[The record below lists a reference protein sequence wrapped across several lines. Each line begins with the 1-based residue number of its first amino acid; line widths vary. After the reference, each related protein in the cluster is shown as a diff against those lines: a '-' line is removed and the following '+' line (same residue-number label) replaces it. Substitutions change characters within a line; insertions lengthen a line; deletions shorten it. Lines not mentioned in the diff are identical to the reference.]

1 MNTNPNLLEYARA
14 IAQIVRRNPNQY
26 IKARRDL
33 RLRVIFGLTEA
44 QKHLYLEMLDEAIEE
59 FRSEGE
65 DYSATV
71 PIPLCVFDR
80 VSSNLADII
89 WEK

>member
-1 MNTNPNLLEYARA
+1 MTANNLLEYARA
-14 IAQIVRRNPNQY
+14 VAQIVRRNPNQY
-26 IKARRDL
+26 MKAKRDL
-33 RLRVIFGLTEA
+33 RLRIIFGLTED

-59 FRSEGE
+59 FRLEGK
-65 DYSATV
+65 DYTATV